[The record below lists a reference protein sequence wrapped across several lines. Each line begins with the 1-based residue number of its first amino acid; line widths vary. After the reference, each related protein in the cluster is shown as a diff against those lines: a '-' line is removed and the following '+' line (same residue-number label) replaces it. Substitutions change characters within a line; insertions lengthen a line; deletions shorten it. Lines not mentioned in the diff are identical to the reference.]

1 MSRFQALWLVVE
13 RELREAFRRRTF
25 WLVAGI
31 ALVGSS
37 AGMILPEVLADDRP
51 TSYNVALVDGTPAV
65 QAALEATADALDVEV
80 VVDDVPTAAAAEMAV
95 DEGEVDVAA
104 VLNGEP
110 VIIVHAGE
118 HERLVGV
125 VRQALRADAL
135 TTRLVEAGVPG
146 RDVEQMLAGPEIRV
160 QELDVDEESRR
171 GSAAIVATVL
181 YLLLIMLMTQV
192 ANGTAIEKANRIS
205 EVLLA
210 TVRPGALL
218 FGKVIGVGLIG
229 LITIACVIVPVAVRM
244 AVGGDLPDGI
254 GAVLVSGA
262 AWFLL
267 GLALFLTLSGALGAL
282 VERQEEAGTVTAPL
296 SVLLVGAFIIGQNAA
311 DSAVGAVLAV
321 VPLTSP
327 LVMPSRIAIGEASAA
342 EIALSLGLGL
352 LAVALVV
359 RVGAVVYRRAIVRT
373 GRRLKLREM
382 I

>member
-51 TSYNVALVDGTPAV
+51 TSYSVALVDGTPAV
-65 QAALEATADALDVEV
+65 QAALETTADALDVEV
-80 VVDDVPTAAAAEMAV
+80 VLDDVPTAAAAEMAV

-192 ANGTAIEKANRIS
+192 ATGTAIEKANRIS

-327 LVMPSRIAIGEASAA
+327 LIMPSRIAIGEASAA